1 MSDLLLDTQVFLW
14 MNAEPEK
21 LGHAR
26 ERLLDPAGNLF
37 LSAASSWEI
46 AIKYSLGKLVL
57 PEVPARYVPSRMRL
71 TGVDRMPLEHAHV
84 LQVASLP
91 HHHRDPFD
99 RALIAQAMIEGL
111 MLVTADPVFRLYT
124 DDVIMV

>member
-21 LGHAR
+21 LGR
-26 ERLLDPAGNLF
+26 TKEQLLDPAGNLF
-37 LSAASSWEI
+37 LSAVSSWEI
-46 AIKYSLGKLVL
+46 AIKYSLGKLAL

-71 TGVDRMPLEHAHV
+71 TGVGRMPLEHAHV
-84 LQVASLP
+84 LHVSSLP

-111 MLVTADPVFRLYT
+111 VLVTSDPVFRLYT
-124 DDVIMV
+124 DDVVMV